1 MNLSKRLHS
10 IADMIPGGS
19 RVIDVGCDHALLSIY
34 LEKEKN
40 CTCIAADI
48 NDNALDGARIN
59 KKKYNSNI
67 DIVLTD
73 GINNIDIKKDDYIVI
88 AGMGTTTINHILDN
102 KILSNNL
109 VLASNNQIYELR
121 KIVTS
126 LGYIVQD
133 EKFICDHQKKYVII
147 KFIKGKKK
155 YSNTDLKYGSI
166 LKNDSEYLIYELEK
180 LFDIKEKI
188 KNCSFTL
195 RYKNQREID
204 KLKKMIDKI
213 QGE

>member
-10 IADMIPGGS
+10 IADMIPSDS

-40 CTCIAADI
+40 CTCIATDI
-48 NDNALDGARIN
+48 NDNALESARIN

-67 DIVLTD
+67 EIVLTD
-73 GINNIDIKKDDYIVI
+73 GINNIDIKSDDYIVI

-109 VLASNNQIYELR
+109 VLASNNQIFELR

-126 LGYIVQD
+126 LGYKIQD
-133 EKFICDHQKKYVII
+133 EKYICDHQKKYVII
-147 KFIKGKKK
+147 NFIKGKKK
-155 YSNTDLKYGSI
+155 YSSIDMRYGPI
-166 LKNDSEYLIYELEK
+166 LKNNSEYLIYELEK

-188 KNCSFTL
+188 KNSNFHV
-195 RYKNQREID
+195 RYKNQREINR
-204 KLKKMIDKI
+204 LKKMIDKI

>member
-10 IADMIPGGS
+10 IADMIPSDS

-48 NDNALDGARIN
+48 NDNALESARIN

-67 DIVLTD
+67 EIVLTD
-73 GINNIDIKKDDYIVI
+73 GINNIDIKSDDYIVI
-88 AGMGTTTINHILDN
+88 AGMGTTTINHILNN

-121 KIVTS
+121 KMVIS
-126 LGYIVQD
+126 LGYIIQD
-133 EKFICDHQKKYVII
+133 EKFVCDHQKKYVII
-147 KFIKGKKK
+147 KFVKGKKK
-155 YSNTDLKYGSI
+155 YSNIDMKYGPI
-166 LKNDSEYLIYELEK
+166 LKNNSQYLIYELEK
-180 LFDIKEKI
+180 IFDIKEKI
-188 KNCSFTL
+188 KNSNFHV
-195 RYKNQREID
+195 RYKNQREIN
-204 KLKKMIDKI
+204 KIKKMIDKI